1 MEKQQGSRVEKIRP
15 AKVRGPNLEQPRTFH
30 LTRFRHAILADE
42 KRSSVMGNGQLA
54 RHVSFL
60 NSHAASKTQ
69 ERKRVAPAGELSFPF
84 FACRLNET
92 NVTNL

>member
-15 AKVRGPNLEQPRTFH
+15 AKVSGPKLEQSRTFH

-54 RHVSFL
+54 RHVSFS
-60 NSHAASKTQ
+60 NSHAASRTQ
-69 ERKRVAPAGELSFPF
+69 EQKRVAPAGESNFPF
-84 FACRLNET
+84 FACHLNET
-92 NVTNL
+92 NETNL